1 MTETT
6 AELQMRKRHLAHAH
20 ENDDLPIACAE
31 RPVRIES
38 FEQANA
44 AHRFVNSTRDIA
56 IEIGRFLTEQR
67 DDLTAGELLS
77 SVNIKCKFSVA
88 HFYRYLK
95 IFQYRDAMPPQ
106 ENFSFRAADAV
117 IRAIEDKAPR
127 AQAESTCES
136 DVDKLIKR
144 YGVDAIRD
152 ALEKRELFSRCE
164 NFQLVA

>member
-1 MTETT
+1 MTELSFRIAAANTLT
-6 AELQMRKRHLAHAH
+6 DFEYD
-20 ENDDLPIACAE
+20 ELPIACAE
-31 RPVRIES
+31 RRSRIET

-44 AHRFVNSTRDIA
+44 AHRLINSTREIA

-77 SVNIKCKFSVA
+77 SVCIKCKFSVA
-88 HFYRYLK
+88 HVYRYLK
-95 IFQYRDAMPPQ
+95 IFRYRDAMPPQ
-106 ENFSFRAADAV
+106 ENFSFRSADAV
-117 IRAIEDKAPR
+117 IRAIENKATR
-127 AQAESTCES
+127 SQAQKTCES
-136 DVDKLIKR
+136 DLEKLIKR